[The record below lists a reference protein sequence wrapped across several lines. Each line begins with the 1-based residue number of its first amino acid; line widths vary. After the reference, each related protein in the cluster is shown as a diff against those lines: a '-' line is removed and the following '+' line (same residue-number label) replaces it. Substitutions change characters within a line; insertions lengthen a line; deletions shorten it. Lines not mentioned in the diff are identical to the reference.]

1 MQAFQHA
8 FGSRDLLAPAP
19 FREALDRAFPGAGLD
34 CWFSPGDVRTEIVD
48 GIPVKSPGCWV
59 IWMPVVEYDRIR
71 LGRGY
76 SVTHPRRMWAPAFKL
91 DGTFGLP
98 TIPGSWAIK
107 ALLESDMTRECNRDR
122 HAYINHLHYEDQM
135 KQFEE
140 RKRMHSE
147 LVKDKVFQALSR
159 KHDEKYG
166 KETLSGDDRKAW
178 VKEWDRIER
187 KDLAEAEQRARD
199 VQFYKLKKG

>member
-8 FGSRDLLAPAP
+8 FGHSDLLAPKP
-19 FREALDRAFPGAGLD
+19 FRDALRRAFPRSELD
-34 CWFSPGDVRTEIVD
+34 CWLSPGDVRTEIENGVH
-48 GIPVKSPGCWV
+48 VKQEGCWV
-59 IWMPVVEYDRIR
+59 IWMRVTEHVTLRPSAHLKVSAPRHMWCPV
-71 LGRGY
+71 
-76 SVTHPRRMWAPAFKL
+76 FKL

-98 TIPGSWAIK
+98 VTPGSWAIT

-122 HAYINHLHYEDQM
+122 AAYINHLHYEDQM

-140 RKRMHSE
+140 RKRMHAE
-147 LVKDKVFQALSR
+147 LTKDRVFRALGK

-166 KETLSGDDRKAW
+166 KESMSGDDRKAW

-187 KDLAEAEQRARD
+187 KDLAEAEKRARD
-199 VQFYKLKKG
+199 VQFYKRG